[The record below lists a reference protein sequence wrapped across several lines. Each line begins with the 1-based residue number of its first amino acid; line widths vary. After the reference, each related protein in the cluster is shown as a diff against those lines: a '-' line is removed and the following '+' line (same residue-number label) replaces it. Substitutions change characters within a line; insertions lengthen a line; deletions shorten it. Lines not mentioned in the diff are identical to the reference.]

1 MIGFVEIATAAASLL
16 APYLP
21 YAIKAGQAVGGAIV
35 AEVEKVGGEAAWN
48 KAEAIW
54 NKIKE
59 HFKDKP
65 ELKQTAELVAMQPED
80 LTYQK
85 VFAKALASYLETKN
99 DLQEELLNLLGG
111 EKAVQRVVADK
122 GSLID
127 DVTQELQG
135 KGTQSVESADH
146 SVIKGV
152 KQTIKS

>member
-54 NKIKE
+54 NHIKD
-59 HFKDKP
+59 HFKAKP
-65 ELKQTAELVAMQPED
+65 ELKQTAELVAMQPENP
-80 LTYQK
+80 TYQK
-85 VFAKALASYLETKN
+85 VFTETLASYLETKT
-99 DLQEELLNLLGG
+99 DLQEVLLNLLGG
-111 EKAVQRVVADK
+111 EKAVQQVLADK
-122 GSLID
+122 GSIID
-127 DVTQELQG
+127 EVTQELQG
-135 KGTQSVESADH
+135 KGTQTVKASDH
-146 SVIKGV
+146 SFINGV